1 MKALCFLKPHPS
13 VRVYKDGLRLR
24 NPSHS
29 LPSYLSLPLLTSCTT
44 PTLRAL
50 SSQGATG
57 AAMATPWGTALAA
70 AMAAPTL
77 QWAMALAMATTA
89 VGLTEDTGH
98 MLSTDVLCSP
108 GIDSSLR
115 EGCVAPP
122 GSSFTFFF
130 FRPHL
135 LINLF
140 PEAAFQ
146 ILQLSLKQRNWKSR
160 WCLKLPSLD
169 AVYWDVFRS
178 LAMIVTCICFWIFQD
193 SHDALSWWSCGCVCQ
208 ILNKFVSA
216 WIMISL
222 SGVFLVCAYFLMHWV
237 GEGSRLI
244 FKLLASGVVKRQII
258 LDPVW

>member
-13 VRVYKDGLRLR
+13 VRVYNDDLRPQ
-24 NPSHS
+24 NPSFS

-44 PTLRAL
+44 PSLRAL
-50 SSQGATG
+50 FSQGATG
-57 AAMATPWGTALAA
+57 AVMATPWGTALAV

-77 QWAMALAMATTA
+77 QWAMALAMATMA

-98 MLSTDVLCSP
+98 TLSTDVLWSP
-108 GIDSSLR
+108 GVDSSLR
-115 EGCVAPP
+115 EGWVAPP

-130 FRPHL
+130 FRPYL
-135 LINLF
+135 LINFF

-146 ILQLSLKQRNWKSR
+146 ILQLNLKQRNWKSR
-160 WCLKLPSLD
+160 RCLKLPSLD
-169 AVYWDVFRS
+169 AVYWDFFRS
-178 LAMIVTCICFWIFQD
+178 LATIVTCICFWIFQD

-222 SGVFLVCAYFLMHWV
+222 SGIFLVCACFLMHWV
-237 GEGSRLI
+237 GKGSRFI
-244 FKLLASGVVKRQII
+244 FNLLALRVVERQII